1 MAQIIGCPMR
11 VFWPRAART
20 WAVTRRPAEQCGC
33 ASLWQLFKASNDSAV
48 LRSSLAQGCAAQ
60 LFLLYRLAAAKQHS
74 PRPHSSSCTSQPQ
87 RTAVFS
93 SALLFGPKP
102 VLTAPVV
109 GAETAS
115 NQQQSPWRTP
125 RRRPQPLRT
134 NRTRAGSTAQTKSP
148 KPPRGPRPE
157 VTKGTPA
164 PQQYRRRG
172 STKKGGGPLRAFLG
186 RPKRKTVYR
195 QTRCGRYEAL
205 GAAPSER

>member
-1 MAQIIGCPMR
+1 MFPRRRRPSARLPSGPPSVWMAQIIGCPMR

-134 NRTRAGSTAQTKSP
+134 NRTRGAAARQSKPP
-148 KPPRGPRPE
+148 KPPRRPRPE
-157 VTKGTPA
+157 VAKE
-164 PQQYRRRG
+164 RRHHS
-172 STKKGGGPLRAFLG
+172 STDGGGSI
-186 RPKRKTVYR
+186 K
-195 QTRCGRYEAL
+195 
-205 GAAPSER
+205 

>member
-134 NRTRAGSTAQTKSP
+134 NRTRAGSTARQTKPP
-148 KPPRGPRPE
+148 KPPRGPRRE
-157 VTKGTPA
+157 VVPNPRVPTQP
-164 PQQYRRRG
+164 RRRG
-172 STKKGGGPLRAFLG
+172 STKQRAAALPQLLDGQTGKTAPNARRYGAVGGSP
-186 RPKRKTVYR
+186 
-195 QTRCGRYEAL
+195 E
-205 GAAPSER
+205 

>member
-48 LRSSLAQGCAAQ
+48 LRSSLARGRAAQ
-60 LFLLYRLAAAKQHS
+60 FFLLYRLAAAQQHS

-87 RTAVFS
+87 RTAVFC
-93 SALLFGPKP
+93 SALGPKP
-102 VLTAPVV
+102 VLTAPVDS
-109 GAETAS
+109 AETPT
-115 NQQQSPWRTP
+115 NQQQSPSSTP

-172 STKKGGGPLRAFLG
+172 STKKRGGSAARFFGQAKAQNGIPPDPLRA
-186 RPKRKTVYR
+186 V
-195 QTRCGRYEAL
+195 
-205 GAAPSER
+205 

>member
-1 MAQIIGCPMR
+1 MFSRRWRLRPRLPSGPPSVWMAQIIGCPMR

-33 ASLWQLFKASNDSAV
+33 ASPWQLFKASNDSAV
-48 LRSSLAQGCAAQ
+48 LRSSLARGCAAQ
-60 LFLLYRLAAAKQHS
+60 LFLLYRLAAAQTHS
-74 PRPHSSSCTSQPQ
+74 TRPHSSSCTSQPQ

-134 NRTRAGSTAQTKSP
+134 NRTRGAAARQSKPP
-148 KPPRGPRPE
+148 KPPRRPRPE
-157 VTKGTPA
+157 VAKE
-164 PQQYRRRG
+164 RRHHS
-172 STKKGGGPLRAFLG
+172 STDGGGSI
-186 RPKRKTVYR
+186 K
-195 QTRCGRYEAL
+195 
-205 GAAPSER
+205 